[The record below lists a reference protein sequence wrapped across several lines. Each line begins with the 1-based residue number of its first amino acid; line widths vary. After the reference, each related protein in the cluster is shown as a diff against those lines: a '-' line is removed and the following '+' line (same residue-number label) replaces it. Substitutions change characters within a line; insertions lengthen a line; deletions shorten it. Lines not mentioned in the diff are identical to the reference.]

1 MNTRTKRFR
10 IEYQDFSRKT
20 VVKYWRMG
28 SMAAARGKAAD
39 QGDCRNVVSI
49 TELTDEEYAAKA
61 ANQHCKH
68 QCLRVQ
74 KRRVS

>member
-1 MNTRTKRFR
+1 MNTRTKGFR

-28 SMAAARGKAAD
+28 SMASARGKAID

-49 TELTDEEYAAKA
+49 TELTEAEYAAKA
-61 ANQHCKH
+61 SNQHCTR
-68 QCLRVQ
+68 QVLRNCQ
-74 KRRVS
+74 RRAS